1 MRNAITDVPGVLIGS
16 AHDAR
21 VASGATIVVLEESS
35 IASVSIQGG
44 APASHDTAMLDPR
57 MTVERV
63 DAIALSGGSVYGLE
77 TAAGVKAWLAE
88 RGRGFPVGGIKVP
101 IVPGA
106 AMFDLLNGGDKAWG
120 RRSALR
126 RFWLCRGRPPRG
138 WILRSARQAR
148 ALAPPP
154 PI

>member
-1 MRNAITDVPGVLIGS
+1 MRNSLTDVSGLRVGC
-16 AHDAR
+16 AHGAR
-21 VASGATIVVLEESS
+21 VASGVTVVVFDESS

-44 APASHDTAMLDPR
+44 APASHDTAMLDPK

-63 DAIALSGGSVYGLE
+63 DALALSGGSVYGLE

-106 AMFDLLNGGDKAWG
+106 AMFDLLNGGDKAW
-120 RRSALR
+120 
-126 RFWLCRGRPPRG
+126 
-138 WILRSARQAR
+138 
-148 ALAPPP
+148 
-154 PI
+154 